1 VRKLG
6 YISDDDMPL
15 LLAGARA
22 LVSPSIYEGFG
33 LPVLEAMA
41 AGVPVLCSTAD
52 ALLEVVG
59 NAGLTRDPSDV
70 DGFAEAMQSLID
82 DNALRERL
90 IAAGS
95 ERAQQ
100 FSWRRT
106 AEETLDVY
114 RQVLA

>member
-1 VRKLG
+1 MTLRSEFA
-6 YISDDDMPL
+6 SDNT
-15 LLAGARA
+15 AGAA
-22 LVSPSIYEGFG
+22 P
-33 LPVLEAMA
+33 
-41 AGVPVLCSTAD
+41 
-52 ALLEVVG
+52 
-59 NAGLTRDPSDV
+59 
-70 DGFAEAMQSLID
+70 EAMQSLID